1 MQSTRRLE
9 ILRAI
14 VDEYVATQEPV
25 GSKAIADKSA
35 LGISPATIRNEMAVL
50 EEEGLITHP
59 HTSAGRIPTDLGY
72 RVFVDK
78 LATVKPL
85 SSAERRAIETFLE
98 GALDLD
104 DVVMRTVRL
113 LADVTKQVAVV
124 QYPSMV
130 ASRVRH
136 VELVALTPSRIMM
149 ILITDSGRV
158 EQRVLEMTG
167 DLPEALVSG
176 LRAQI
181 NNAVSGQRLP
191 DVADR
196 ITGIMESYTT
206 RERKD
211 VAIVISTIIEMAMER
226 PEEKV
231 VLAGTANLARF
242 REDFSTT
249 IHPVLE
255 ALEEQVVLL
264 RLLGDAN
271 ETVKV
276 RIGQE
281 QNESN
286 LRSTSLVTVGYGNE
300 NTPLGALGVIGPTR
314 MDYAGSMSAVSAVA
328 RYVGRYIT
336 EGSIG

>member
-1 MQSTRRLE
+1 MSVRRLE

-25 GSKAIADKSA
+25 GSKSIAARSG

-104 DVVMRTVRL
+104 DVVLRTVRL

-130 ASRVRH
+130 KSRVRH
-136 VELVALTPSRIMM
+136 VELVALAPSRLMM
-149 ILITDSGRV
+149 ILITDAGRV
-158 EQRVLEMTG
+158 EQRVLELSSDST
-167 DLPEALVSG
+167 DVFLST
-176 LRAQI
+176 LRNQI
-181 NNAVSGQRLP
+181 NNAVMGQRLP

-196 ITGIMESYTT
+196 ISGILESYSASD
-206 RERKD
+206 RKN
-211 VAIVISTIIEMAMER
+211 VAVVISALIEMAMER

-242 REDFSTT
+242 SEDFTT
-249 IHPVLE
+249 HMHPVLE

-264 RLLGDAN
+264 RLLGDAGEN
-271 ETVKV
+271 VQV
-276 RIGQE
+276 RIGTE
-281 QNESN
+281 QAERN
-286 LRSTSLVTVGYGNE
+286 LRSTSLVTVGYGA
-300 NTPLGALGVIGPTR
+300 TDSPLGALGVLGPTR
-314 MDYAGSMSAVSAVA
+314 MDYAGSIAAVSAVA
-328 RYVGRYIT
+328 RYVGRYLN
-336 EGSIG
+336 EGA

>member
-1 MQSTRRLE
+1 MSVRRLE

-14 VDEYVATQEPV
+14 VDEYVLTQEPV
-25 GSKAIADKSA
+25 GSKSIAARSG

-50 EEEGLITHP
+50 EDEGLITHP

-85 SSAERRAIETFLE
+85 SGAERRAIETFLE

-104 DVVMRTVRL
+104 DVVLRTVRL

-130 ASRVRH
+130 KSRVRH
-136 VELVALTPSRIMM
+136 VELVALTPSRSMM

-158 EQRVLEMTG
+158 EQRVLELAG
-167 DLPEALVSG
+167 DVTDLFLST
-176 LRAQI
+176 LRNQL
-181 NNAVSGQRLP
+181 NNAVMGQRLP

-196 ITGIMESYTT
+196 ISGILESYSASD
-206 RERKD
+206 RKN
-211 VAIVISTIIEMAMER
+211 VAVVISALIEMAMER

-242 REDFSTT
+242 SEDFSTS

-264 RLLGDAN
+264 RLLGDAGEN
-271 ETVKV
+271 VQV
-276 RIGQE
+276 RIGTE
-281 QNESN
+281 QSERN
-286 LRSTSLVTVGYGNE
+286 LRTTSLVTVGYGA
-300 NTPLGALGVIGPTR
+300 TDSPLGALGVLGPTR
-314 MDYAGSMSAVSAVA
+314 MDYAGSIAAVSAVA
-328 RYVGRYIT
+328 RYVGRYLN
-336 EGSIG
+336 EGA